1 MKSCPHCGASLQ
13 EEASFCPYCA
23 QAVNER
29 KEIQPPRH
37 MPGRALYSA
46 LIVLVATAALTLLT
60 FGVRSRPKVYDNGNA
75 EVIYTSQGTKYQ
87 LCIAWADYPFQP
99 AHQRYADG
107 PTDEIYRYPALLY
120 ANLADSET
128 YADEEFLELV
138 DHMTAEVTGLDEEL
152 QMTCAQPVRDTDYV
166 PNTAAIVYVN
176 YIATAIG
183 EYTAE
188 LTISLHMKNGD
199 VIRLHQTQLV
209 EIYATHDYTA
219 EDAPMDT
226 VQDLEALLK
235 HIEETVDQKDQVNI
249 HLPPVTYTE
258 KLVLDGRPVN
268 LTGSR
273 DESGHRTTFT
283 DTVQVDTKS
292 GVVWFFEDI
301 DFVGRG
307 SGTGLSASARVYL
320 TDCRFA
326 GWDTGV
332 LAHTN
337 SWVVAHESTFED
349 NGVGFHFNAEHGSP
363 SDPRF
368 LDDRFVN
375 NGTAVLLEQV
385 PNGTPLDFSGSQFE
399 GNSQDIDNRCG
410 QKLELEGAVFK

>member
-1 MKSCPHCGASLQ
+1 MKPCPHCGASLH

-23 QAVNER
+23 RTVNER
-29 KEIQPPRH
+29 KAIHPPRH
-37 MPGRALYSA
+37 MPRRALYSA
-46 LIVLVATAALTLLT
+46 LILLCTAAVLVLL
-60 FGVRSRPKVYDNGNA
+60 GCWAHSRPKFYDNGGA
-75 EVIYTSQGTKYQ
+75 EAVYTSQGVKYQ
-87 LCIAWADYPFQP
+87 LCIAWGDSPFTP
-99 AHQRYADG
+99 AHERHSGGAV
-107 PTDEIYRYPALLY
+107 DEAYRYPALLY

-128 YADEEFLELV
+128 YADEAFLELV
-138 DHMTAEVTGLDEEL
+138 DHMTAEVTGLDTEL
-152 QMTCAQPVRDTDYV
+152 HMTCAQPVRDTDYV
-166 PNTAAIVYVN
+166 PNSAAIVYVN
-176 YIATAIG
+176 FIATATG
-183 EYTAE
+183 EHTAE

-209 EIYATHDYTA
+209 EIYGTHDYTA

-273 DESGHRTTFT
+273 DESGNRTTFT
-283 DTVQVDTKS
+283 DTVQVNATS
-292 GVVWFFEDI
+292 GIVWFFEDI
-301 DFVGRG
+301 DFVGQG
-307 SGTGLSASARVYL
+307 GGTGLSASARVYL

-337 SWVVAHESTFED
+337 SWVVAHESVFEN
-349 NGVGFHFNAEHGSP
+349 NGVGFHVNAEYGSP
-363 SDPRF
+363 SDSRF
-368 LDDRFVN
+368 LNDVFRG

-385 PNGTPLDFSGSQFE
+385 PNKVPLKFSGSRFE
-399 GNSQDIDNRCG
+399 DNGQDIDNRCG
-410 QKLELEGAVFK
+410 QPLKLEGAVFK